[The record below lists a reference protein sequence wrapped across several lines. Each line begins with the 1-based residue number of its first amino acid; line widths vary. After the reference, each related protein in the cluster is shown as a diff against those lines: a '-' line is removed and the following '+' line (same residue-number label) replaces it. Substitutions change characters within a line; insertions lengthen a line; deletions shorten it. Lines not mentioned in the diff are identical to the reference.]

1 MKILIADDDIAS
13 RKILGALLEKNGHE
27 PVLFSNGN
35 DAWDTLSSPGSPHIV
50 ILDWLMPGI
59 DGEELCRRIRTLNN
73 DIPPYIIMLTIKG
86 EKDDIIRG
94 LDAGANDYLSKPYNP
109 GELRAR
115 VEVGRRMIELEIDR
129 LSRINTLELNE
140 KKISTLLAEKD
151 ILLYEVHHRIKNN
164 MNMIVN
170 ILTMHIDQLG
180 ESNTSTI
187 LNKAVGRIKSMGV
200 LYDRLYRSDNLSAL
214 SIREY
219 LVALIADIV
228 NIFPDRYRVDLDVD
242 IEDVI
247 IDVHKLS
254 CIGMIVNE
262 LIFNAMKYAFKGKE
276 CGRISI
282 DAFRTKTGMIISIE
296 DDGIGMPPIDT
307 TTPPESFG
315 LKLVF
320 GLAEQINGKFTQE
333 RCEGTR
339 FVLEFPI
346 NGS

>member
-13 RKILGALLEKNGHE
+13 RKILAAILEKNGHE

-35 DAWDTLSSPGSPHIV
+35 DAWEALTSPGAPNIV

-59 DGEELCRRIRTLNN
+59 DGEELCRKTRTLKN

-86 EKDDIIRG
+86 EKGDIIRG
-94 LDAGANDYLSKPYNP
+94 LEAGANDYLSKPYDP

-115 VEVGRRMIELEIDR
+115 VEVGKRMIELETDR
-129 LSRINTLELNE
+129 LARINTLELNE

-170 ILTMHIDQLG
+170 ILTMHTDQLG
-180 ESNTSTI
+180 ESIAATI
-187 LNKAVGRIKSMGV
+187 LNNAVSRIKSMGI
-200 LYDRLYRSDNLSAL
+200 LYDRLYRSENLSSL

-219 LVALIADIV
+219 LVALINDITG
-228 NIFPDRYRVDLDVD
+228 IFPDRYRVDLDID
-242 IEDVI
+242 IEDVA

-262 LIFNAMKYAFKGKE
+262 LVFNAMKYAFKGKE

-282 DAFRTKTGMIISIE
+282 DAFRTKTGMIIAIE

-307 TTPPESFG
+307 TTAPESFG

-320 GLAEQINGKFTQE
+320 GLTEQINGRFTQE